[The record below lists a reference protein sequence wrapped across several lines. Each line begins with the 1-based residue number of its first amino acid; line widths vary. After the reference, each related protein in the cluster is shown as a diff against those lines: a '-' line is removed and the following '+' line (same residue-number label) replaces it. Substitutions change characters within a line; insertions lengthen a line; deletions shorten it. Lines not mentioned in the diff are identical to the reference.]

1 MRLVGKVIYF
11 SEVGPLS
18 DCNSK
23 MITDAAKEFLDGR
36 RFGIV
41 GYTFV
46 IIHFLFGVGVTTYAR
61 VLSLRETEKFS
72 CSVDAQSTNVH
83 KKQVDQTCLGQYG
96 QTYNSPL
103 PLFDLAILS
112 FGCAI
117 LVSISYS
124 LIVRTRVDEI
134 ESSYASQNDGK
145 SKTPV
150 VDNELSNE
158 DKAKNHENRKTV
170 YVFVSYFLHLVVR
183 VSLGT
188 AFTAAQYKYFNASGF
203 PVKFTCNYNYTAVV
217 SCENPTASQKSLA
230 SILVCVANGTVVLF
244 QFAEVIYLSIRLA
257 IRRRRYKDSINV
269 DFEFVIEYFLGKKY
283 RDTTSQASASTG
295 SSTGNTQNAE
305 EPLVEI
311 LCTTGANNTQ
321 GDSVP
326 LTVNSTQGVVRS
338 EVVHLPS
345 TSKSDAQEYS
355 TDDTLNA
362 DCGIIQKECTGIMDN
377 SIQQSISKYKDEVL
391 KRRSREINYIPN
403 KSLDDFYVDIVFQP
417 GRARDELSKD
427 RKREKVDDIPTSTCS
442 IKELFQ
448 PNEDT
453 AKDDT
458 SSILV
463 VGRPGIGKTVLTEK
477 ILRDWANE
485 TDDHYRDKVAC
496 IVKIRNFNAGIQMS
510 SDVSLKE
517 FLHYETSLTDDEFE
531 RIYEEITD
539 KPQNAILI
547 FDGLDEFNGN
557 YMDYLD
563 EVNRTPNKPDLCMP
577 PMNLFVKLVRGD
589 ILKGATVL
597 VTSRPSAAKSYA
609 KIGFTQ
615 EVEICGFENDQ
626 IQAYVT
632 RFCENQETNNLKPKI
647 LEHIESTPKLLEL
660 CKIPVTC
667 FLVCVSLW
675 GSLCDS
681 KSTNDTSAL
690 PTTLTDLFQKVL
702 CYFQTYEQ
710 NRNDGIDVYP
720 VKEETLKKL
729 QKLAFDG
736 VKNGQ
741 QFFNQKQV
749 DEQIKKSCFLNTL
762 SNPAF
767 PIEAEFCFIHKTLQ
781 EFLAAKHVTEK
792 NNVTKIKKFISDHL
806 ANKRWQMVLLF
817 IAGLLGKEVKKL
829 EAQKLYKDCVLA
841 FTDVSDNTGNMF
853 LKEMDLN
860 VEIEKD
866 IYNIAGMGDVSSD
879 VSSQSRKS
887 DIPESTS
894 EQAAVPL
901 VCKQEEDLA
910 NLNSH
915 GQHLS
920 SGKINY
926 FQFFQCDLLFTAKD
940 EQGVQQVCSH
950 LATNLSSTSR
960 SEDAFV
966 WLATAC

>member
-1 MRLVGKVIYF
+1 
-11 SEVGPLS
+11 
-18 DCNSK
+18 
-23 MITDAAKEFLDGR
+23 MIPDAAKDFLDGK
-36 RFGIV
+36 RFGIA
-41 GYTFV
+41 GYPFV
-46 IIHFLFGVGVTTYAR
+46 IFHFLFGLGVTTYAT
-61 VLSLRETEKFS
+61 VLHVSETGKFS
-72 CSVDAQSTNVH
+72 CLVDAESSNVH
-83 KKQVDQTCLGQYG
+83 KKQVDQTCLGQYD

-103 PLFDLAILS
+103 PLFGLAILS

-117 LVSISYS
+117 LVSIFYS

-170 YVFVSYFLHLVVR
+170 YVFVSYFLHLFLR

-188 AFTAAQYKYFNASGF
+188 AFTAAQYKYFYASGF
-203 PVKFTCNYNYTAVV
+203 PLEFTCNYNYTTVV
-217 SCENPTASQKSLA
+217 SCENRTASQKWLA
-230 SILVCVANGTVVLF
+230 SILVCMANGTVVLF
-244 QFAEVIYLSIRLA
+244 QFVEMIYLLIRLA

-283 RDTTSQASASTG
+283 RGTTSQARASTG
-295 SSTGNTQNAE
+295 NSTGDASAE
-305 EPLVEI
+305 E
-311 LCTTGANNTQ
+311 
-321 GDSVP
+321 
-326 LTVNSTQGVVRS
+326 GVRLLRS

-345 TSKSDAQEYS
+345 TSKSDAQEHS
-355 TDDTLNA
+355 TEDTPNA
-362 DCGIIQKECTGIMDN
+362 NCGIQKECTGIMDD
-377 SIQQSISKYKDEVL
+377 SIQQSVSKYKDEVL
-391 KRRSREINYIPN
+391 KRRSPEINYIPN

-417 GRARDELSKD
+417 GRARDEFSKD
-427 RKREKVDDIPTSTCS
+427 RKTEKADDIPTSTCS

-453 AKDDT
+453 AKDDTGT

-496 IVKIRNFNAGIQMS
+496 IVKIRSFNAGIQM
-510 SDVSLKE
+510 SLKE

-531 RIYEEITD
+531 RIYEEIKD
-539 KPQNAILI
+539 KPENAILI
-547 FDGLDEFNGN
+547 FDGLDEFKGN

-563 EVNRTPNKPDLCMP
+563 EVNRTHNEPDLCMP
-577 PMNLFVKLVRGD
+577 AMNLFVKLVRGD

-597 VTSRPSAAKSYA
+597 VTSRPTAAKSYA

-615 EVEICGFENDQ
+615 EVEICGFEDDQ
-626 IQAYVT
+626 IQTYVT

-647 LEHIESTPKLLEL
+647 WKHIKSTPKLLEL

-667 FLVCVSLW
+667 FIVCVSLW
-675 GSLCDS
+675 GSLSDS

-729 QKLAFDG
+729 QELALDG

-741 QFFNQKQV
+741 RFFNQKQV

-767 PIEAEFCFIHKTLQ
+767 PIEAEFCFIHETLQ

-792 NNVTKIKKFISDHL
+792 DDVTEIKEFISDHL
-806 ANKRWQMVLLF
+806 ADKRWQMVLLF

-829 EAQKLYKDCVLA
+829 ESRKLYKDCVLA
-841 FTDVSDNTGNMF
+841 FTQSINVTDVSGNTGNMF

-860 VEIEKD
+860 VEIAKD
-866 IYNIAGMGDVSSD
+866 IYNIAGMSDVSSD
-879 VSSQSRKS
+879 VLSQSPKP

-894 EQAAVPL
+894 EQTAVPL

-915 GQHLS
+915 DQHLS

>member
-1 MRLVGKVIYF
+1 
-11 SEVGPLS
+11 
-18 DCNSK
+18 
-23 MITDAAKEFLDGR
+23 
-36 RFGIV
+36 
-41 GYTFV
+41 
-46 IIHFLFGVGVTTYAR
+46 
-61 VLSLRETEKFS
+61 
-72 CSVDAQSTNVH
+72 
-83 KKQVDQTCLGQYG
+83 
-96 QTYNSPL
+96 
-103 PLFDLAILS
+103 
-112 FGCAI
+112 
-117 LVSISYS
+117 
-124 LIVRTRVDEI
+124 
-134 ESSYASQNDGK
+134 
-145 SKTPV
+145 
-150 VDNELSNE
+150 
-158 DKAKNHENRKTV
+158 
-170 YVFVSYFLHLVVR
+170 
-183 VSLGT
+183 
-188 AFTAAQYKYFNASGF
+188 
-203 PVKFTCNYNYTAVV
+203 
-217 SCENPTASQKSLA
+217 
-230 SILVCVANGTVVLF
+230 
-244 QFAEVIYLSIRLA
+244 
-257 IRRRRYKDSINV
+257 
-269 DFEFVIEYFLGKKY
+269 
-283 RDTTSQASASTG
+283 
-295 SSTGNTQNAE
+295 
-305 EPLVEI
+305 
-311 LCTTGANNTQ
+311 
-321 GDSVP
+321 
-326 LTVNSTQGVVRS
+326 
-338 EVVHLPS
+338 
-345 TSKSDAQEYS
+345 
-355 TDDTLNA
+355 
-362 DCGIIQKECTGIMDN
+362 
-377 SIQQSISKYKDEVL
+377 
-391 KRRSREINYIPN
+391 
-403 KSLDDFYVDIVFQP
+403 
-417 GRARDELSKD
+417 
-427 RKREKVDDIPTSTCS
+427 
-442 IKELFQ
+442 
-448 PNEDT
+448 
-453 AKDDT
+453 
-458 SSILV
+458 
-463 VGRPGIGKTVLTEK
+463 
-477 ILRDWANE
+477 
-485 TDDHYRDKVAC
+485 
-496 IVKIRNFNAGIQMS
+496 
-510 SDVSLKE
+510 
-517 FLHYETSLTDDEFE
+517 
-531 RIYEEITD
+531 
-539 KPQNAILI
+539 
-547 FDGLDEFNGN
+547 
-557 YMDYLD
+557 MDYLD

-589 ILKGATVL
+589 ILRGATVL
-597 VTSRPSAAKSYA
+597 VTSRPSAANFYA

-690 PTTLTDLFQKVL
+690 PTALTDIFQKVM
-702 CYFQTYEQ
+702 CYFENYEQ

-736 VKNGQ
+736 VTNGQ

-749 DEQIKKSCFLNTL
+749 DEQMKKSCFLNTL

-767 PIEAEFCFIHKTLQ
+767 PIEAGFCFIHKSLQ

-792 NNVTKIKKFISDHL
+792 DNVTEIKEFISHHL
-806 ANKRWQMVLLF
+806 ADKRWQMVLLF

-879 VSSQSRKS
+879 VSSQSPKS

-901 VCKQEEDLA
+901 VCKQKEDLA

-960 SEDAFV
+960 CQDAFV